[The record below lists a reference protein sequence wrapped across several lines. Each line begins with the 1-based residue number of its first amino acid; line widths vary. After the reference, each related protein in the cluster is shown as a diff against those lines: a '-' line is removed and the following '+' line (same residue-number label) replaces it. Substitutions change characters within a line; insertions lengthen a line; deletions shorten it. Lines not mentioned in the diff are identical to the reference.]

1 MEFSDEIIKKLG
13 GEGYSFTKGGH
24 CTVLTYLSAYEH
36 VVGKV
41 YAGTSTQGFV
51 PHFSIMHNHTLPG
64 APDDRIDYIV
74 RKQFGEGDD
83 LEKVLRSVAEAVDAL
98 DYGLESADVSTS
110 EYKDLV

>member
-1 MEFSDEIIKKLG
+1 MEFSDEIIKKLAE
-13 GEGYSFTKGGH
+13 EGHSFTKNGNG
-24 CTVLTYLSAYEH
+24 TILTYLSAYEH

-41 YAGTSTQGFV
+41 FAGHSTQGFL

-64 APDDRIDYIV
+64 APDDRIDVII
-74 RKQFGEGDD
+74 RKYFNEGDD
-83 LEKVLRSVAEAVDAL
+83 IKKVLLSVAEAVDAL